1 MAGRWTVGIA
11 LMGALVLLAAACR
24 SEPSPTV
31 AAPPNPTSAPASVL
45 PGCVVDPGA
54 RAPARPTGQDYRIA
68 QPGILV
74 AGSVTSL
81 PPFESVQGG
90 QPAGFDVALIA
101 EVARRL
107 GLRPEVQ
114 TETRANLLSDVAQGR
129 TDVAISALTIRA
141 DRKSVVDFTDPY
153 FTADLA
159 LTVGAGQARGFPGVG
174 ALAGKVVGV
183 AGASSAETCARF
195 ALQPRAKLAGLQPYA
210 DMSKAF
216 TDLAVGRLGAVLA
229 DVPTSNRLVQAV
241 PGVQIVQ
248 IYRTGDNYGIAVA
261 RSNPNLREVINRI
274 LADIRADGT
283 YALIY
288 RTWFQVP
295 PPGT

>member
-1 MAGRWTVGIA
+1 MALV
-11 LMGALVLLAAACR
+11 GALALLATACR
-24 SEPSPTV
+24 NEPSPTV

-54 RAPARPTGQDYRIA
+54 RAPARPADHDYRIV

-81 PPFESVQGG
+81 PPFESVQGS
-90 QPAGFDVALIA
+90 QPVGFDVALIA

-114 TETRANLLSDVAQGR
+114 TESPAHLLSDVAEGR

-141 DRKSVVDFTDPY
+141 DRKSAVDFTDPY

-159 LTVGAGQARGFPGVG
+159 LTVGVAQARGFKGVE

-183 AGASSAETCARF
+183 AGGSWSETCARLV
-195 ALQPRAKLAGLQPYA
+195 LQQRAKLAGLQTYA

-229 DVPTSNRLVQAV
+229 DLPTSNRLAQAV

-248 IYRTGDNYGIAVA
+248 IYRTGDAYGIAVA
-261 RSNPNLREVINRI
+261 KSNPNLREVINRV

-295 PPGT
+295 PP

>member
-1 MAGRWTVGIA
+1 
-11 LMGALVLLAAACR
+11 
-24 SEPSPTV
+24 
-31 AAPPNPTSAPASVL
+31 
-45 PGCVVDPGA
+45 
-54 RAPARPTGQDYRIA
+54 
-68 QPGILV
+68 
-74 AGSVTSL
+74 
-81 PPFESVQGG
+81 
-90 QPAGFDVALIA
+90 
-101 EVARRL
+101 
-107 GLRPEVQ
+107 
-114 TETRANLLSDVAQGR
+114 
-129 TDVAISALTIRA
+129 
-141 DRKSVVDFTDPY
+141 VDFTDPY

-229 DVPTSNRLVQAV
+229 DLPTSNRLAQAV

-248 IYRTGDNYGIAVA
+248 IYRTGDAYGIAVA
-261 RSNPNLREVINRI
+261 KSNPNLREVINRV

-295 PPGT
+295 PP